1 MADFIAIPDIPAEQ
15 PEAVRR
21 ILEALKENLELLIA
35 QRGLRSNVA
44 IVHGD
49 ITTDYP
55 PDITHDGEYYVLSG
69 AGGESVPTIA
79 DHVRVANE
87 VTALQTQFNT
97 LLSELK

>member
-1 MADFIAIPDIPAEQ
+1 MSDFVSIPDVPSET
-15 PEAVRR
+15 PESMRR
-21 ILEALKENLELLIA
+21 ILEAVKENIELLIA

-49 ITTDYP
+49 ITADYA
-55 PDITHDGEYYVLSG
+55 PDLTHNGEYYVLSG
-69 AGGESVPTIA
+69 AGGETVPTMA
-79 DHVRVANE
+79 DHIRVANE

>member
-1 MADFIAIPDIPAEQ
+1 MTDFTSIPDVPSEL
-15 PEAVRR
+15 PESMRR
-21 ILEALKENLELLIA
+21 ILESLKENMELLIA

-55 PDITHDGEYYVLSG
+55 PDITHDGEYYVLG
-69 AGGESVPTIA
+69 TGESVPTIG